1 MLSKDGKLFGKVSII
16 DILVILVFVLL
27 IVGVLIKFS
36 GNQTVEIVSG
46 EPLEC
51 TLKVHGVRDYTV
63 EALKKG
69 GAVYDTTTKEY
80 IGVITEV
87 WSEDAQA
94 LVNMADGSIKLA
106 ESDNRYNAFVKVSFT
121 GKAAE
126 SGFYTASN
134 RQMAPGATV
143 LISSKYAQCT
153 SHVIDVGRSQE

>member
-16 DILVILVFVLL
+16 DISVVLIFVLL

-36 GNQTVEIVSG
+36 GNQTVEFVSG

-51 TLKVHGVRDYTV
+51 TLKVHGVRNYTV

-80 IGVITEV
+80 IGEIKDV
-87 WSEDAQA
+87 WSEDSQT
-94 LVNMADGSIKLA
+94 LVNMSDGSIKLA
-106 ESDNRYNAFVKVSFT
+106 DSDNRYNAFVKVSFT

-126 SGFYTASN
+126 SGYYTASN
-134 RQMAPGATV
+134 RQIAAGSTI
-143 LISSKYAQCT
+143 LIASKYAQCT
-153 SHVIDVGRSQE
+153 SHVVEVGKVQE